1 MNDSNA
7 VGLMECGC
15 SHDRDR
21 KLIINPDCE
30 AKYIGGSSSTSFM
43 DDHYLLTNY
52 KSHPKNPELKFIDNC
67 EYRLDGNNKF
77 KLYDPNE
84 GLSDTWREY
93 GEAQFSGQK
102 LLVFIHEVLK
112 AAQRDAK
119 KNNSTTLLFK
129 VLEELGEYGT
139 AKAGHKDV
147 EESPCEELVD
157 ILITVLSLYSLE
169 GGSIEHLGE
178 YGAKKLRKYNRKMGH
193 E

>member
-84 GLSDTWREY
+84 NTSDIWREY
-93 GEAQFSGQK
+93 AEGRFANEK
-102 LLVFIHEVLK
+102 LLVFVGEVLK

-139 AKAGHKDV
+139 AKAGHKEV
-147 EESPCEELVD
+147 RETPKEELIDV
-157 ILITVLSLYSLE
+157 LITVLCLYSLE
-169 GGSIEHLGE
+169 GGDIGHIGT
-178 YGAKKLRKYNRKMGH
+178 YGMKKLAKYNRKMGY
-193 E
+193 